1 MFPTTAAFP
10 VVKAGRLPHQA
21 FRGLLGVHSRYGPL
35 ARGIANTILSIEDFG
50 CFIASATASIATG

>member
-50 CFIASATASIATG
+50 CFIASTTASIATG